1 MNSIL
6 FSAKVQAHNTYWTSE
21 FDNLLNRVIKCTLKF
36 VWNIATPSN
45 QKIIRNL
52 LNKLGEVSNQNCTP
66 RDCDTI
72 QLSKIEHISCEP
84 SDSLK
89 ELFPEGYG
97 VVDDDSFEEAETEQ
111 A

>member
-1 MNSIL
+1 M
-6 FSAKVQAHNTYWTSE
+6 
-21 FDNLLNRVIKCTLKF
+21 NRVIKCTLKF

-72 QLSKIEHISCEP
+72 QLSKIEYVSCEP

-97 VVDDDSFEEAETEQ
+97 VVDDDSFEEEETEQ

>member
-1 MNSIL
+1 M
-6 FSAKVQAHNTYWTSE
+6 
-21 FDNLLNRVIKCTLKF
+21 NRVIKCTLKF

-72 QLSKIEHISCEP
+72 QLSKIEYVSCEP
-84 SDSLK
+84 PGSLK

-97 VVDDDSFEEAETEQ
+97 ACDDSFEEAKPEQ

>member
-1 MNSIL
+1 MNSLL
-6 FSAKVQAHNTYWTSE
+6 FSAKVQDYNTSWTSE

-72 QLSKIEHISCEP
+72 QLSKIEYISCEP
-84 SDSLK
+84 PGSLK
-89 ELFPEGYG
+89 ELFSEVYNA
-97 VVDDDSFEEAETEQ
+97 DDDSFEEEEMEQ

>member
-1 MNSIL
+1 M
-6 FSAKVQAHNTYWTSE
+6 
-21 FDNLLNRVIKCTLKF
+21 NRVIKCTLKF

-72 QLSKIEHISCEP
+72 QLSKIEYVFCEP

-97 VVDDDSFEEAETEQ
+97 VVDDDSFEEEETEQ